1 MKNLTKF
8 MLMMGVIAAILA
20 GCGTAQDD
28 PGNVAEPGQNEEE
41 TASEGQGGQEQ
52 REEEEEESSEDGTDG
67 EGNSEIRILE
77 QNMTYSVEG
86 EMKED
91 TAFLKHSDNQ
101 NYSMYVLPAYE
112 LTAEEP
118 NKDVLYLTE
127 NDQVFMR
134 IELLPDDADWD
145 MLEENTKAQ
154 LGAVSENVQTSKAPS
169 DDFYKDASVMSAEG
183 NGEKVSAYL
192 VKNDNLSLKLTL
204 FNKEDADHEDAF
216 LQMAKTIMKE
226 KTQE

>member
-1 MKNLTKF
+1 MKTMAKF
-8 MLMMGVIAAILA
+8 MLMLGIVAAVLA
-20 GCGTAQDD
+20 GCGTAQND
-28 PGNVAEPGQNEEE
+28 PDNGAEPGKNEEE
-41 TASEGQGGQEQ
+41 TASERQDGQEQ
-52 REEEEEESSEDGTDG
+52 SEKEEPSEGG
-67 EGNSEIRILE
+67 NNEEGNVIRIME
-77 QNMTYSVEG
+77 QNMSYSANG
-86 EMKED
+86 ETKED

-101 NYSMYVLPAYE
+101 NYSIYVLPAYE

-118 NKDVLYLTE
+118 NKDVLYLSE

-145 MLEENTKAQ
+145 MIEENTKAQ
-154 LGAVSENVQTSKAPS
+154 LEAVSENVQTSNAPS
-169 DDFYKDASVMSAEG
+169 DDFYKDASVMRAEG

-192 VKNDNLSLKLTL
+192 VKNDDLSLKLTL

-226 KTQE
+226 KPQE

>member
-1 MKNLTKF
+1 MMKTLAKF
-8 MLMMGVIAAILA
+8 MLMLGVIAAILA
-20 GCGTAQDD
+20 GCGTAQGD
-28 PGNVAEPGQNEEE
+28 PGNGAGSGQNEEE
-41 TASEGQGGQEQ
+41 KGSDEQDGQEQ
-52 REEEEEESSEDGTDG
+52 SEEEESSEVGTDG
-67 EGNSEIRILE
+67 EGNSVIRILE

-86 EMKED
+86 ETKED

-101 NYSMYVLPAYE
+101 SYSMYVLPEYE

-127 NDQVFMR
+127 NDQIFMR

-145 MLEENTKAQ
+145 MIEENTKAQ
-154 LGAVSENVQTSKAPS
+154 LEAVSENVQTSKAPS
-169 DDFYKDASVMSAEG
+169 DDFYKDASVMRAEG

-192 VKNDNLSLKLTL
+192 VKNDDLSLKLTL

-226 KTQE
+226 KPQE

>member
-1 MKNLTKF
+1 MKNLAKF
-8 MLMMGVIAAILA
+8 MLMIGVIAAVLA

-28 PGNVAEPGQNEEE
+28 PGNGAEPGQNEEE
-41 TASEGQGGQEQ
+41 TASEEQGGQEQ
-52 REEEEEESSEDGTDG
+52 SEEEEESEDSTDG

-77 QNMTYSVEG
+77 QNMTYSVKG

-145 MLEENTKAQ
+145 MIEENTKAQ
-154 LGAVSENVQTSKAPS
+154 LEAVSENVQTSKAPS
-169 DDFYKDASVMSAEG
+169 DDFYKDAAVMRAEG

-204 FNKEDADHEDAF
+204 FNKEDADHEDPF

-226 KTQE
+226 NTQE

>member
-1 MKNLTKF
+1 MKIMAKF
-8 MLMMGVIAAILA
+8 MLMLGVIGAILA
-20 GCGTAQDD
+20 GCGTAQNDS
-28 PGNVAEPGQNEEE
+28 GNGAGPGQNEEDRG
-41 TASEGQGGQEQ
+41 SEEQDGQEQ
-52 REEEEEESSEDGTDG
+52 SEEEESSEDGTDG
-67 EGNSEIRILE
+67 EGNSVIRILE

-86 EMKED
+86 ETKDD

-118 NKDVLYLTE
+118 NKDVLYLSE
-127 NDQVFMR
+127 NDQIFMR
-134 IELLPDDADWD
+134 IELLPNDADWD
-145 MLEENTKAQ
+145 MIEENTKAQ
-154 LGAVSENVQTSKAPS
+154 LEAVSENVQTSKAPS
-169 DDFYKDASVMSAEG
+169 DDFYKNASVMKAEG

-192 VKNDNLSLKLTL
+192 VKNDDLSLKLTI

-226 KTQE
+226 KPQE